1 MNSPL
6 TTTVV
11 GTSTAAVRPN
21 PPLTPAMRTTIARP
35 KIRPRILRRLLR
47 HMPLH
52 RHSRLETGGDNHFVI
67 VFRAER
73 HRARPDGASVQYPH
87 RKPVLLAHNDVAR
100 YDDGVVFPFEL
111 HVDRR

>member
-21 PPLTPAMRTTIARP
+21 TPLTPATTTRNARP
-35 KIRPRILRRLLR
+35 AIRPTIRRLLWR

-52 RHSRLETGGDNHFVI
+52 RHSRLQTGGDNHFAI

-73 HRARPDGASVQYPH
+73 HRARLDGVSVHCPH
-87 RKPVLLAHNDVAR
+87 RKPLFLAHNGVAR
-100 YDDGVVFPFEL
+100 YDDDIVRPFEL
-111 HVDRR
+111 HVDSR

>member
-21 PPLTPAMRTTIARP
+21 TPLTPAMRTTIARP
-35 KIRPRILRRLLR
+35 TIRPRILRLLLR

-52 RHSRLETGGDNHFVI
+52 HHARLQTGGNNHFVI

-73 HRARPDGASVQYPH
+73 PRARPDGASVQHPH
-87 RKPVLLAHNDVAR
+87 RQPVFLTHNGVAG
-100 YDDGVVFPFEL
+100 YDDGVVCPFEL